1 MEETQEMQVCPLGWE
16 DSPGEGNGNPLQY
29 SCLENPMDRG
39 AQWAAVQGGRKESDT
54 TEPLSTGCTPI
65 CYKVVPMASMKHSS
79 FTSLSLSKNAH
90 RYHPTVSLT
99 FLIITLI
106 LPMKSS
112 EGKDSQVL
120 V

>member
-1 MEETQEMQVCPLGWE
+1 MQVCPLGWE

-54 TEPLSTGCTPI
+54 TEPLCTGCTPI
-65 CYKVVPMASMKHSS
+65 CYRAVPVASMKTSS

-99 FLIITLI
+99 FLVITLI

-112 EGKDSQVL
+112 EGKIVKC
-120 V
+120 